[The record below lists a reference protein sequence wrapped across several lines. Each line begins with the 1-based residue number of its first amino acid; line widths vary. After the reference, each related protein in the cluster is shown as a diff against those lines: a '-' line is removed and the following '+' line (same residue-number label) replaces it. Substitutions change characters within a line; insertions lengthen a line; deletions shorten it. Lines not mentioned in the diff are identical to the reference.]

1 MKSMNFKAVALSL
14 CMVLGVNMVYG
25 QSDKGAV
32 STSKHE
38 VRLSASDGLTMGSVS
53 ILGMGISD
61 ALTGTKRVDDKY
73 SLVYGLGYRYSLNRF
88 RVGADLGFSQ
98 SKSKLVLFG
107 EKTPAVKERELN
119 FLVLPTAEFVYY
131 RKGILELYGG
141 AGAGVN
147 LTRHTETGLTEAGK
161 RIARKADL
169 STSFAYQ
176 VNPIALRLGND
187 RIGGFLEAGLGN
199 KGFLTAG
206 ISLRF

>member
-141 AGAGVN
+141 AGAGGGAVDVHVGVFDAPVVGVDDVAVHAHF
-147 LTRHTETGLTEAGK
+147 LLGERGRHGQEEEQQEKEMSWFHADD
-161 RIARKADL
+161 ARAD
-169 STSFAYQ
+169 
-176 VNPIALRLGND
+176 D
-187 RIGGFLEAGLGN
+187 
-199 KGFLTAG
+199 
-206 ISLRF
+206 